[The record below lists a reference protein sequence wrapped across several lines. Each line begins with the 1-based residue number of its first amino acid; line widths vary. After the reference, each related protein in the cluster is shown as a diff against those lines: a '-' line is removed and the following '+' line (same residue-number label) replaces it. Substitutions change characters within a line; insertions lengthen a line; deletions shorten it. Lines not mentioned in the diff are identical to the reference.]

1 MAKRL
6 RNEMKFSKN
15 SLLAMVVVLLYSSM
29 TLSVAENENVLDKQ
43 KKIGNDVDVQA
54 MTDEEIRDLQ
64 NIENNC
70 QRDQRS

>member
-1 MAKRL
+1 
-6 RNEMKFSKN
+6 MKFSKN